1 MKLHLKTKDYSVS
14 REEFQIVYD
23 EQLEMLITKPQPADL
38 DKYYQSENYIS
49 HTDANISF
57 LDKAYQGVKKYSL
70 INKVRLIGKYAR
82 SGKLLLDVGAGTGDF
97 LLKAKKMGWEIEGV
111 EPNSH
116 ARILALEKE
125 VGLYPSLH
133 ALPEKKYDVITLWHV
148 LEHLPDLQNQIKQ
161 LISLLK
167 VDGTLV
173 IAVPNFNSFDAKYY
187 KKYWAAYDV
196 PRHLWHFSKASIQKM
211 FATHGMKVIK
221 TKPMVFDAFYVSLL
235 SEKYKTG
242 RLNIIR
248 AFGVAL
254 WSNCKAWKT
263 KEYSSLIYI
272 LKGANN

>member
-23 EQLEMLITKPQPADL
+23 EHLEMLITKPQPADL

-49 HTDANISF
+49 HTDANITF
-57 LDKAYQGVKKYSL
+57 LDKVYQGVKKYSL
-70 INKVRLIGKYAR
+70 GNKVRLIGKYTT

-111 EPNSH
+111 EPNTH
-116 ARILALEKE
+116 ARTLALEKE
-125 VGLYPSLH
+125 VELYPSLH
-133 ALPEKKYDVITLWHV
+133 TLPEKKYDVITLWHV
-148 LEHLPDLQNQIKQ
+148 LEHLPDLQSQIKQ

-196 PRHLWHFSKASIQKM
+196 PRHLWHFSIASIQKM

-242 RLNIIR
+242 HQNIIR

-272 LKGANN
+272 LKWRK